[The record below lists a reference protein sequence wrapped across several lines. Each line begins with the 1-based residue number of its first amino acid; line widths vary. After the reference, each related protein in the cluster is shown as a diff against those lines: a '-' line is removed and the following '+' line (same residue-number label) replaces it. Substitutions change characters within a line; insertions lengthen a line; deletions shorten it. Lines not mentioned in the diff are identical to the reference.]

1 MGKFY
6 NDSRSEGGC
15 YYPEDLND
23 DNNKENYVPS
33 SFSVP
38 LNNRQLNLTD
48 MAEIDSF
55 IEQQCSENATKKTTY
70 NLNIWQHFCSSR
82 NEGRKIRFT

>member
-6 NDSRSEGGC
+6 DDSRSEGGC

-33 SFSVP
+33 SFSMP
-38 LNNRQLNLTD
+38 LTD
-48 MAEIDSF
+48 IAEIDSL
-55 IEQQCSENATKKTTY
+55 IEQQCPENATKKTTY
-70 NLNIWQHFCSSR
+70 DLNIWQHFCSSR